1 MSEQA
6 SVAASRPRRLP
17 VTLMGMWLFVT
28 SEIMFF
34 GALFASYF
42 TVRSNAD
49 GWPPEGTPD
58 ISLLLP
64 ATLTA
69 ILLSSSM
76 TQHRAVEALKR
87 GDRRGLIRG
96 LTATVLLGSV
106 FLAGEGL
113 EWMRLIDEGL
123 TVSTNVY
130 GTLFFMMTGFHGLHL
145 LGGLMILL
153 LGLRRATIA
162 PLEHQRTAA
171 MEAATYYWHFVDFV
185 WLALATSLY
194 LLA

>member
-1 MSEQA
+1 MTEE
-6 SVAASRPRRLP
+6 AAAKPVFRGLP
-17 VTLMGMWLFVT
+17 VTLMGMWLFVA

-42 TVRSNAD
+42 TVRRSAD
-49 GWPPEGTPD
+49 SWPPEGTPE
-58 ISLLLP
+58 ISPVLP
-64 ATLTA
+64 GILTL
-69 ILLSSSM
+69 ILLSSSV
-76 TQHRAVEALKR
+76 TQHRAVEALKK
-87 GDRRGLIRG
+87 GDRRGLVRG
-96 LTATVLLGSV
+96 LAATVLLGAI
-106 FLAGEGL
+106 FLAGEGY
-113 EWMRLIDEGL
+113 EWMRLIDEGF

-145 LGGLMILL
+145 LGGLLILL
-153 LGLRRATIA
+153 LALRRATVA
-162 PLEHQRTAA
+162 PLEHQRTAS